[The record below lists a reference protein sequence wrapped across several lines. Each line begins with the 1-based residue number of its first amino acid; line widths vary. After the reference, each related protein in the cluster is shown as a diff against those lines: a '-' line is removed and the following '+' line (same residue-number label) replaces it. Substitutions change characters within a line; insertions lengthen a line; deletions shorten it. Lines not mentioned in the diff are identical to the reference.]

1 MDLFSLSVVIE
12 IIVAITLGK
21 NLGLLHQIGA
31 LVKDSLSIL
40 KEKPRTVD
48 NITHATIGVIHVAFS
63 A

>member
-31 LVKDSLSIL
+31 LVKDTTLDKVWMKL
-40 KEKPRTVD
+40 FVTTEL
-48 NITHATIGVIHVAFS
+48 
-63 A
+63 